1 MAIYISNQKVI
12 EAELREGNSILH
24 LRAKSFGVSLCS
36 VYLLDNPQV
45 YDIFIV
51 RVGSIITPT
60 SPVLVHEGGLIQF
73 NVNNNLRNVGNKW
86 FSDDPS
92 IITIHPVTGRAVA
105 QKRGQ
110 TSITFSDT
118 IQYSTKVNVFLI
130 DRVETSRIK
139 MTNLPNHPDYN
150 EEYELPLTFY
160 SGDKEI
166 SNLFTD
172 NEAINNNLKLRC
184 DTIHS
189 EWIMVQ
195 QKMTLEG
202 NKPKYTCTVRPKKA
216 TYSTESVY
224 YDGFITSNN

>member
-1 MAIYISNQKVI
+1 MGIYISNPKVI
-12 EAELREGNSILH
+12 DAELREGNSILH
-24 LRAKSFGVSLCS
+24 LRAKAFGVSLCS

-45 YDIFIV
+45 YDIFVV

-60 SPVLVHEGGLIQF
+60 SPIFVHEGGLIQF
-73 NVNNNLRNVGNKW
+73 SANGNLRNIGHKW
-86 FSDDPS
+86 FSEDTN
-92 IITIHPVTGRAVA
+92 IISIHPITGRAIA
-105 QKRGQ
+105 QKKGL
-110 TSITFSDT
+110 TSIAFSDT
-118 IQYSTKVNVFLI
+118 IEYSTKVNIFLI
-130 DRVETSRIK
+130 DRVETTNIK
-139 MTNLPNHPDYN
+139 MTNLQNHPDYH

-166 SNLFTD
+166 TNLFSE

-184 DTIHS
+184 DTINS

-202 NKPKYTCTVRPKKA
+202 NKAKYSCTIRPKKA

-224 YDGFITSNN
+224 YHIL